1 MNKATEERA
10 KKLLAQVSAELKGFE
25 DADADTT
32 IRIPI
37 SILDEMEDLLTSTL
51 QRGRIGRAVRKPGG
65 SKL

>member
-10 KKLLAQVSAELKGFE
+10 EKLLAQVSAELKGFE
-25 DADADTT
+25 DAEAEAT

-37 SILDEMEDLLTSTL
+37 SILDEVEDLLVSTL
-51 QRGRIGRAVRKPGG
+51 QRGRIDRAVKQPRS